1 MIGAS
6 ALPRL
11 LAGANDRAPTPLEHH
26 LDLHGPAALP
36 GRREIDGLIE
46 SIEQSGLRGRGG
58 SGFPVAAKIAAVNAA
73 PRRRRR
79 VVLAN
84 GLEGEP
90 TSEKDSSLLSLSPH
104 LVLDGLALAAAA
116 VNADES
122 IIAVKSGGAEALA
135 ALAGAIAERGGL
147 DRITPT
153 LVEVPSGYLA
163 GEESALV
170 NFLNTGT
177 VAQPTF
183 VPPRPF
189 ERGVGGRPTLVQ
201 NVETLAHLA
210 LIGRHGPEWF
220 RALGTARDP
229 GSTLVTINGPVG
241 SPGLYEIPGG
251 LPLSALVDHV
261 GGTTSPPQAFLVGGY
276 GGTWFSA
283 DRGGREVSLGYAAMR
298 ALGGAF
304 GPGIVTALPADA
316 CGVAETA
323 RIARY
328 LADHSAEQ
336 CGPCTFGMPA
346 LADSLDD
353 LADGYRGAASS
364 SVRHWS
370 ARIAGRGACH
380 HPDGAVRMVASAL
393 EVFAEDFHRHE
404 QGGECLA
411 MSAGERGRPVHVRA
425 EPR

>member
-1 MIGAS
+1 MIGPS

-11 LAGANDRAPTPLEHH
+11 LAGADGRAPTSLEHH
-26 LDLHGPAALP
+26 LELHGRLALP
-36 GRREIDGLIE
+36 ERREVAGLIE
-46 SIEQSGLRGRGG
+46 SVEQSGLRGRGG
-58 SGFPVAAKIAAVNAA
+58 SGFPAAAKIAAVNAA
-73 PRRRRR
+73 PRRRRK

-84 GLEGEP
+84 GVEGEP

-104 LVLDGLALAAAA
+104 LVLDGVALAAAA

-122 IIAVKSGGAEALA
+122 IICVKSGDAEALA
-135 ALAGAIAERGGL
+135 ALAGAIAERADL

-153 LVEVPSGYLA
+153 LVAVPNGYLV

-170 NFLNTGT
+170 NFLNSGS
-177 VAQPTF
+177 AQPTF

-210 LIGRHGPEWF
+210 LIGRHGPDWF

-229 GSTLVTINGPVG
+229 GSTLVTINGGVG
-241 SPGLYEIPGG
+241 SPGLYEIPCG
-251 LPLSALVDHV
+251 LPLRALVDHV
-261 GGTTSPPQAFLVGGY
+261 GGITSPPQAFLVGGY
-276 GGTWFSA
+276 SGTWFSA
-283 DRGGREVSLGYAAMR
+283 DRGGEVALGYAAMR
-298 ALGGAF
+298 ALGGVF
-304 GPGIVTALPADA
+304 GPGIVTAFPADA

-328 LADHSAEQ
+328 LAEHSAEQ

-346 LADSLDD
+346 LAESLED

-393 EVFAEDFHRHE
+393 DVFAEDVHQHE
-404 QGGECLA
+404 QGGECIA
-411 MSAGERGRPVHVRA
+411 MSAGGRGRAASVRA